1 MRGGNRAVAA
11 ALAAALLL
19 LGALP
24 ARSTPAPANVEP
36 PPPAVTPTATPPAVS
51 PAGGVTVAPLRHLDA
66 RAAALL
72 MSGRRGGAL
81 EAALAVGIPTGPAE
95 ARRLPFRVE
104 LRGDRLA
111 PVGAAGE
118 RELQAFAYVIDE
130 RGEVGAFSAFAV
142 RLDLAACGERL
153 RASGARL
160 RGTVALPATARVL
173 RILVR
178 ELESGSFVLD
188 EVALTPFSTGAETA
202 AAVALFPPGQ
212 TEWVEAR
219 SPEPAGAAATDET
232 APTALA
238 AARPVV
244 LTPGRVRFEL
254 VGNAALARVGAL
266 SGRIVDAKGVAT
278 PLTGLEIAERPEPT
292 DGLSRLAVDWLVPR
306 LLPGHYTLELAAAG
320 VADGQAVAQERL
332 IVWPASDDAAP
343 ANWAALPAID
353 AAPMEAGLEFRP
365 PVAAA
370 DTEAV
375 RTRYLDALRRL
386 AAGDDAAARDAVI
399 ALERDALA
407 PGTSWTPALLVR
419 FEVGVARTLLK
430 VTPGVVVPLLML
442 HGEVASN
449 RLAAGDTAA
458 TQRALSVAVEL
469 LRLRSNDDADP
480 GTRTAAAEMAVAL
493 ADTFFALGAPSD
505 TRALLERARELAP
518 DSVPVAIG
526 LAAACEV
533 TGDYW
538 RVVGTLGPLL
548 ERSAAPIEL
557 RLRLGVNLRR
567 VNRPEPAAA
576 ALTECA
582 APGHPTWVRALATE
596 ELALLHLDRERPA
609 DAARVLEDGLAALPD
624 DQSLLVLLAYV
635 SEQGGQ
641 VARAHRVL
649 QRLDRL
655 AAADAAESPRLRYA
669 RWSNEQ
675 LRGHRERAALA
686 AGERLPALA
695 AAFAR
700 LDAGSGG

>member
-1 MRGGNRAVAA
+1 MRYDRRTVVA
-11 ALAAALLL
+11 ALAAALIV
-19 LGALP
+19 LGARP
-24 ARSTPAPANVEP
+24 TRGASARVDGEP
-36 PPPAVTPTATPPAVS
+36 PPAAAAPAPTTAPVTQAEGVAVAT
-51 PAGGVTVAPLRHLDA
+51 LRHLDA

-81 EAALAVGIPTGPAE
+81 ESALAVGLPSGPVE
-95 ARRLPFRVE
+95 TRRLPFLVE
-104 LRGDRLA
+104 LRGDQLA
-111 PVGAAGE
+111 PVGSVGE
-118 RELQAFAYVIDE
+118 RELQAFTYVIDE
-130 RGEVGAFSAFAV
+130 RGEVGSFSAFAV
-142 RLDLAACGERL
+142 RFDLGTCGERL
-153 RASGARL
+153 RAAGARL
-160 RGTVALPATARVL
+160 HGTVALPATARTL
-173 RILVR
+173 RILIR
-178 ELESGSFVLD
+178 DLASGAFVLD
-188 EVALTPFSTGAETA
+188 EAGLEPFSTGVEVA
-202 AAVALFPPGQ
+202 AAVVVFPPS
-212 TEWVEAR
+212 TAAWVEVRA
-219 SPEPAGAAATDET
+219 PDPATVAATAQP
-232 APTALA
+232 APAESTA

-244 LTPGRVRFEL
+244 PSPGRVSFEL
-254 VGNAALARVGAL
+254 AGNAAL
-266 SGRIVDAKGVAT
+266 GRIETLRGRVVDAKGLAT
-278 PLTGLEIAERPEPT
+278 PVAGLAVVGRPEPT
-292 DGLSRLAVDWLVPR
+292 GGVSRLTVDWDVPQ
-306 LLPGHYTLELAAAG
+306 LPPGHYTLELAAAG
-320 VADGQAVAQERL
+320 GDEGQVVARARL
-332 IVWPASDDAAP
+332 IAWPAAA
-343 ANWAALPAID
+343 AVSSWATLPAID
-353 AAPMEAGLEFRP
+353 APPADGGLEAP
-365 PVAAA
+365 PLVAVA
-370 DTEAV
+370 DADVV
-375 RTRYLDALRRL
+375 RSRYVEALRRL
-386 AAGDDAAARDAVI
+386 AAGDDAASRDAVV

-407 PGTSWTPALLVR
+407 PGSSWTPARLVR
-419 FEVGVARTLLK
+419 LEVGVARNLLRT
-430 VTPGVVVPLLML
+430 TPGAVVPLLML
-442 HGEVASN
+442 HGEVARD
-449 RLAAGDTAA
+449 RLAAGDTAG

-469 LRLRSNDDADP
+469 LRLPSNDDADAA
-480 GTRTAAAEMAVAL
+480 TRTAAAETAAAL